1 MPNPANDR
9 LAKEPV
15 EPVDEWITKRFL
27 AYSEEARDP
36 LVAAV
41 LVLTEAIR
49 LIDSNRKASE
59 HLASAMDL
67 LRQFRSESSDSA
79 HRPTE

>member
-1 MPNPANDR
+1 MPNPANDK

-15 EPVDEWITKRFL
+15 EPVDKWVTKRFL

-41 LVLTEAIR
+41 LVLTEAIK
-49 LIDSNRKASE
+49 LADVNREASE
-59 HLASAMDL
+59 HLASAMEM
-67 LRQFRSESSDSA
+67 LRAFGVK
-79 HRPTE
+79 T